1 MQRVT
6 NKTLLKHVN
15 IKISHTQ
22 VNLLIDN
29 IHIFVLV
36 GDDSAIL
43 INEST
48 NIMQNIETDLPKEG
62 VVIVEVP

>member
-43 INEST
+43 MNEST
-48 NIMQNIETDLPKEG
+48 NIMQNIETDLSKEG

>member
-22 VNLLIDN
+22 VNLLINN
-29 IHIFVLV
+29 IHIFVFV

-43 INEST
+43 MNEST
-48 NIMQNIETDLPKEG
+48 NIMQNIETDLSKEG